1 MPVEEFTAHRALL
14 FTIAYEITGSAADAD
29 DVVSETW
36 LRFAAADQD
45 SVTHPRAYLA
55 RIATRLALNAVRT
68 RQRRRED
75 YVGPWLPEP
84 VLTRPDLAEDVVL
97 AESVS
102 MAMLLVL
109 QSLSPDERAVFLLR
123 EVFGFGHAEI
133 AVALERPEP
142 TVRQIAHR
150 ARAAVAARRP
160 RFQPD
165 RQQAEQVIGR
175 FFSAMST
182 GDVQA
187 LMDVLAPDVVAL
199 SDGGGR
205 VAAALRP
212 VTGADPVARFMVGL
226 FAKLAGSVEL
236 VPAAINGMTGALLRI
251 DGMLDSVGTIEIR
264 DGLIAAIYIIRNPD
278 KLTGLGRP
286 VAIAR

>member
-1 MPVEEFTAHRALL
+1 MPIEQFTAHRPLL
-14 FTIAYEITGSAADAD
+14 FTIAYEITGSAADAE
-29 DVVSETW
+29 DVVSETY
-36 LRFAAADQD
+36 LRFSAADRG

-55 RIATRLALNAVRT
+55 RIATRLALNSVRA

-84 VLTRPDLAEDVVL
+84 VLTRPDVAEDVVL

-102 MAMLLVL
+102 MAMMLVV

-123 EVFGFGHAEI
+123 EVFGFSNAEI
-133 AVALERPEP
+133 AVAVDKAEP
-142 TVRQIAHR
+142 AVRQIAHR

-160 RFQPD
+160 RFEPD
-165 RQQAEQVIGR
+165 PQRTTLVLTR
-175 FFSAMST
+175 FWTALST

-205 VAAALRP
+205 VKAALRP
-212 VTGADPVARFMVGL
+212 VVGADPVARMMVGL
-226 FAKLAGSVEL
+226 FRKLEGAVEV
-236 VPAAINGMTGALLRI
+236 VPAQVNGGAGLLLRV
-251 DGMLDSVGTIEIR
+251 DGALDSVGSVDVT
-264 DGLIAAIYIIRNPD
+264 DGLISAMYMIRNPD
-278 KLTGLGRP
+278 KLRALDRLT
-286 VAIAR
+286 AIAR